1 MTDDAAFWH
10 RMQFAFTIVYHY
22 LFPQLTMGIAW
33 FLVAWKWLHLR
44 TGDARYA
51 DAARLWTRIFGINFA
66 VGVVTGI
73 PMEFQFGTNWASFSK
88 YAGGVIGQT
97 LAMEGMFTFFLES
110 AFIGALVWGEKRLGP
125 RNHFLAALG
134 VAVGSWS
141 SGYFILVTN
150 AFMQAPR
157 GHAFAADGS
166 LRIGNFA
173 DFLLNPWAL
182 IQFCHNQC
190 AAVVTGSFAVAA
202 VGAFYMLRDS
212 TGKQGPLFL
221 RWGTAAGL
229 LASVIVAFPTGDA
242 HAKMVARIQPQ
253 ALAAMEGRFQSG
265 PMADITLIGQPN
277 VQKRQLDNPI
287 RVPGML
293 SFLAFGT
300 FHRNVPG
307 LGAFP
312 EDTWPTNIELLYY
325 SFHVMAGLGTLFILL
340 MGVANLQRL
349 RGRLESSRP
358 LLWLLM
364 LAFPFPFI
372 ANTAGWMT
380 AELGRQPWL
389 VYGLFRTVEG
399 YSAAVGSGEV
409 LFTLIGFTGLYLV
422 LGLLYLFLVGREVM
436 HGAGSAT
443 EQA

>member
-1 MTDDAAFWH
+1 L
-10 RMQFAFTIVYHY
+10 I
-22 LFPQLTMGIAW
+22 
-33 FLVAWKWLHLR
+33 
-44 TGDARYA
+44 
-51 DAARLWTRIFGINFA
+51 
-66 VGVVTGI
+66 
-73 PMEFQFGTNWASFSK
+73 
-88 YAGGVIGQT
+88 
-97 LAMEGMFTFFLES
+97 
-110 AFIGALVWGEKRLGP
+110 WGERRLGP

-134 VAVGSWS
+134 VALGSWL

-166 LRIGNFA
+166 LRIASFG
-173 DFLLNPWAL
+173 DYLLNPWAL
-182 IQFCHNQC
+182 LEFCHNQF
-190 AAVVTGSFAVAA
+190 AALVTGSFAVAA
-202 VGAFYMLRDS
+202 VGAFYVLRGTDVAK
-212 TGKQGPLFL
+212 GVLFL
-221 RWGTAAGL
+221 KWGTAVGL
-229 LASVIVAFPTGDA
+229 VASAIVAYPTGDA
-242 HAKMVARIQPQ
+242 QAKMVARLQPT

-277 VQKRQLDNPI
+277 LKERKLDNPI
-287 RVPGML
+287 RVPGLL

-312 EDTWPTNIELLYY
+312 ENTWPTNIELLYY

-340 MGVANLQRL
+340 MGLANLQRL

-358 LLWLLM
+358 LLWALM

-389 VYGLFRTVEG
+389 VYGLFRTRDG
-399 YSAAVGSGEV
+399 YSAAVGPGET
-409 LFTLIGFTGLYLV
+409 LFTLIGFAGLYFV
-422 LGLLYLFLVGREVM
+422 LGVLYLFLVGREII
-436 HGAGSAT
+436 HGAGLET
-443 EQA
+443 ENA